1 MSKKMIGGILVFLGF
16 MMSPLCWWNDLIFNL
31 PIAYGFGFV
40 FGKLSEDFFFPGSV
54 LGYWLSNLVGIL
66 LMQYGA
72 MNVVESSAPER
83 NIKKDLA
90 MGIVSSTAFTVVMVA
105 LVQSNVIDISLLP
118 H

>member
-31 PIAYGFGFV
+31 PIAYGFGYV
-40 FGKLSEDFFFPGSV
+40 FSKLSQDLFFPSSI

-72 MNVVESSAPER
+72 MNVVESSTPEQLVAA
-83 NIKKDLA
+83 KKRQ
-90 MGIVSSTAFTVVMVA
+90 MRPKTF
-105 LVQSNVIDISLLP
+105 LLREKLYSCFVP
-118 H
+118 

>member
-1 MSKKMIGGILVFLGF
+1 MSKKWIGGILVFLGF

-40 FGKLSEDFFFPGSV
+40 FSKLSEDLFFPSSIF
-54 LGYWLSNLVGIL
+54 GYWLSNLAGIL

-72 MNVVESSAPER
+72 LNVVESSSPER
-83 NIKKDLA
+83 NLKKDLA
-90 MGIVSSTAFTVVMVA
+90 MGVFSSTAFTVVMVL
-105 LVQSNVIDISLLP
+105 LVQSNVIDLSLLP

>member
-31 PIAYGFGFV
+31 PIAYGFGYIFS
-40 FGKLSEDFFFPGSV
+40 KLSQDLFFPSSI

-72 MNVVESSAPER
+72 MNVVESSTPER

-90 MGIVSSTAFTVVMVA
+90 IGVFSSTAFTLIMVA
-105 LVQSNVIDISLLP
+105 LFQSNIIDLSLLP